1 MDRLD
6 TLRVFVAVADTG
18 GFASAARRLL
28 MSPPA
33 VTRAVG
39 ALEARIGV
47 RLLHRTTRVVR
58 LTQAGERFLQ
68 DCKRILAE
76 LAEAEAQA
84 GGAYAEPQGLLCVT
98 APVMFGRLHVA
109 PILFDFARR
118 HPKVQLRS
126 FFADRVVNLVDE
138 GYDVAVRIARLPDSS
153 LTAIPVGQVRRVVVA
168 SPDYL
173 ATHGEPQV
181 PADLNRHAVIGS
193 APSGLAD
200 APWRFTSG
208 GGAGDDIVV
217 APPAQLVTN
226 RADVAIAAAL
236 AGHGLTR
243 VLSYQAA
250 AELRSGRLRIV
261 LAAYERAPIPVQLVY
276 PEGRKAAAKVRAFVD
291 HAVAMLRR
299 EPVLRGDAALAG

>member
-6 TLRVFVAVADTG
+6 TLRVFVAVADSG

-28 MSPPA
+28 MSAPA
-33 VTRAVG
+33 VTRAVV
-39 ALEARIGV
+39 ALESRIGA

-58 LTQAGERFLQ
+58 LTQAGERFLV

-98 APVMFGRLHVA
+98 APVTFGRLHVA
-109 PILFDFARR
+109 PILFDFARQ

-138 GYDVAVRIARLPDSS
+138 GYDVAVRIAHLPDSS

-168 SPDYL
+168 SPEYL
-173 ATHGEPQV
+173 AQRGEPQV
-181 PADLNRHAVIGS
+181 PADLNRHAVIGF
-193 APSGLAD
+193 APSGMAD
-200 APWRFTSG
+200 APWRFAS
-208 GGAGDDIVV
+208 GAGTGEDIVV

-226 RADVAIAAAL
+226 QADTAIAAAL

-276 PEGRKAAAKVRAFVD
+276 PEGRKAAAKVRVFVD
-291 HAVAMLRR
+291 HAVATLRQ
-299 EPVLRGDAALAG
+299 EPVLQGDGALPG